1 MDNKPSLK
9 GRVLFD
15 VPIIGAVNDFQSV
28 ILENEISLVLMTVE
42 NKDHLGIKKFCE
54 EKNVKY
60 KKVSIDL

>member
-1 MDNKPSLK
+1 MIFK
-9 GRVLFD
+9 
-15 VPIIGAVNDFQSV
+15 SV

-42 NKDHLGIKKFCE
+42 NKDHLRIKKFCE